1 MKRFSARRCTLLL
14 IIFLFCGSLYACS
27 PQPDIPAT
35 NNSDITYIPT
45 EAPIITSAPGS
56 KESSSTTDSV
66 ISGTASTTSNAIVP
80 VDNTAPVNPPVEAG
94 EELNIRGVSI
104 SLGESI
110 DSVLNKLG
118 DPGRIVDTEYN
129 FEYYIYNNDYSR
141 LLFVAITDN
150 KVVGFY
156 TDSLDFNY
164 KGISTGA
171 DLDTVNSALD
181 KTFTLSEVLK
191 HTKDGYTIKVL
202 MDKLGTKAVTGIY
215 VLSDSVEVDEY
226 TDSVMR
232 NIELMVYDLTN
243 SVRVRNQSSVLS
255 WSSSAAL
262 ASRKHSVDMATNDFF
277 DHINQKG
284 EKPGSRIRAEGI
296 SYQTSGENI
305 IAGYGSAI
313 LSNHG
318 WFNSSGHRSNML
330 NTDFR
335 YLGAG
340 FTYDSDSTYKT
351 YITQN
356 FYR

>member
-1 MKRFSARRCTLLL
+1 MAGS
-14 IIFLFCGSLYACS
+14 II
-27 PQPDIPAT
+27 
-35 NNSDITYIPT
+35 
-45 EAPIITSAPGS
+45 
-56 KESSSTTDSV
+56 SS
-66 ISGTASTTSNAIVP
+66 TASTTSDTIVSEN
-80 VDNTAPVNPPVEAG
+80 NTAPVNAPVEAG
-94 EELNIRGVSI
+94 DELNVRGTSV
-104 SLGESI
+104 SLGESL

-118 DPGRIVDTEYN
+118 DPGRIADTEYN
-129 FEYYIYNNDYSR
+129 FEYYIYNNDYNR
-141 LLFVAITDN
+141 LLFVAIADN

-164 KGISTGA
+164 RGISSGA
-171 DLDTVNSALD
+171 DLDTVNAALD
-181 KTFTLSEVLK
+181 KTFSLSEVLK
-191 HTKDGYTIKVL
+191 HAKDGYTIKVL

-215 VLSDSVEVDEY
+215 VLSDSVAEDEY
-226 TDSVMR
+226 TESVLR

-255 WSSSAAL
+255 WSSSAAK

-296 SYQTSGENI
+296 SYRTSGENI

-318 WFNSSGHRSNML
+318 WFNSSSHRSNMI

-335 YLGAG
+335 YLGVG
-340 FTYDSDSTYKT
+340 FTYDSESTYKT